1 MGRRLTTEYFSKE
14 IEMKPWMDLK
24 WLALAIVGTVLV
36 LLVLGGV
43 VRAFKDGAGL
53 EPGTASAAFALLGAM
68 VAGSLGATAVTKKDK
83 DKGDGDS

>member
-1 MGRRLTTEYFSKE
+1 
-14 IEMKPWMDLK
+14 MKAWMDLK

-43 VRAFKDGAGL
+43 VRAFKDGSGL

-68 VAGSLGATAVTKKDK
+68 VAGSLGATAMTKKDR
-83 DKGDGDS
+83 DEDDEDL

>member
-1 MGRRLTTEYFSKE
+1 
-14 IEMKPWMDLK
+14 MKPWMDLK

-36 LLVLGGV
+36 LLTLGAV
-43 VRAFKDGAGL
+43 VRAFNNGGGL

-83 DKGDGDS
+83 EDGDKS